1 MNGYQRPRPQSTLPD
16 LGQQLAILKREC
28 AGMESTTCRLSY
40 LTLLSGQLVE
50 AEGTLAGCQVEEDGC
65 SLARQALQEADA
77 CRKRNSKQ
85 NLSEGGPFHHDEH

>member
-1 MNGYQRPRPQSTLPD
+1 MRWHGEYHLLCSIAASL
-16 LGQQLAILKREC
+16 I
-28 AGMESTTCRLSY
+28 RLSY

-85 NLSEGGPFHHDEH
+85 NLSEGGPFHQDEH